1 MKKLMVL
8 KKKKKVEKVTRQ
20 MGDMIEMNL
29 EEISAVRSAM
39 FDLKLSNV
47 DIEIEDDMADDLSLV
62 EMYRAVTKTGFFD
75 VLSIG

>member
-1 MKKLMVL
+1 MKKLMIL

-29 EEISAVRSAM
+29 EEITAVNVAI

-47 DIEIEDDMADDLSLV
+47 SLEIEDDKIDDLSLV
-62 EMYRAVTKTGFFD
+62 ELYRAVTKTGFFD